1 MSSAR
6 FSALAAVV
14 TSEVQRRSRRA
25 FLLAVG
31 AALLAS
37 FALGASVLPTEITA
51 NLLVSYAVFLGAFA
65 LALLA
70 LLYRQFG
77 GEFGDA
83 LAVAG
88 WARLEAE
95 DRWRRLG
102 AGRIPRTPAEATAW
116 LQQHDDPTTLQQ
128 QRLSAQ
134 LVAGDLVTVRVGLAT
149 YPMDTPYERFDA
161 ANDRWFLDFMDGEL
175 PPLADLEAM
184 AAALRDPAE
193 RRQAIVATATLR
205 AHAAVADGR
214 DWVAPVA
221 AVRDVVGDAASG
233 IIWARYILPAWT
245 MLMAISALFVG
256 GALLFGRLTGV
267 WR

>member
-6 FSALAAVV
+6 FGALAAVV
-14 TSEVQRRSRRA
+14 TGDVKRRSNG
-25 FLLAVG
+25 FLLALG
-31 AALLAS
+31 AGLLAS
-37 FALGASVLPTEITA
+37 FALGASVLPTEITS
-51 NLLVSYAVFLGAFA
+51 NLLVSYGVFLGAVGA
-65 LALLA
+65 ALLA

-102 AGRIPRTPAEATAW
+102 AGRIPRSPAEATAW
-116 LQQHDDPTTLQQ
+116 HRQHADPTTLQE
-128 QRLSAQ
+128 QRLSAY
-134 LVAGDLVTVRVGLAT
+134 LMADDPAGARAALAA
-149 YPMDTPYERFDA
+149 YPMTTPYERFDA
-161 ANDRWFLDFMDGEL
+161 VNDRWLLDFTDGEL
-175 PPLADLEAM
+175 PPLDEVEAM
-184 AAALRDPAE
+184 AAALQDPGE

-205 AHAAVADGR
+205 AHVAVAEGR
-214 DWVAPVA
+214 DWAAPVA
-221 AVRDVVGDAASG
+221 AVRAEVGEAASG

-245 MLMAISALFVG
+245 WLMAISALLVG

-267 WR
+267 WS